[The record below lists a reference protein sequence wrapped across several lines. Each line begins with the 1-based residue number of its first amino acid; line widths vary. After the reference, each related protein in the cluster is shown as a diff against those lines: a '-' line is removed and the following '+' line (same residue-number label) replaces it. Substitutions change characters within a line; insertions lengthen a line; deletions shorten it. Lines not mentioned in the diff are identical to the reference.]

1 MMDETDTA
9 QMLHDLDR
17 DLRVAELE
25 VAKMKEQRDT
35 LAAGLA
41 EQLGPGGA
49 VFVNGGS
56 TIAYVANGTRV
67 LDKAALDNLVAE
79 HEGGIPSTL
88 IPREEVVVKYPSVS
102 VLDKASAVLSA
113 LGVDTD
119 SLVTYRGERR
129 YTVQFRER
137 ED

>member
-1 MMDETDTA
+1 MDEESTA

-17 DLRVAELE
+17 DIRLGENE
-25 VAKMKEQRDT
+25 VATMKETRDT

-41 EQLGPGGA
+41 ESLGPGGA

-67 LDKAALDNLVAE
+67 LDKRALDSLVASNE
-79 HEGGIPSTL
+79 AGLPSTL
-88 IPREEVVVKYPSVS
+88 IPREETVVKYPSVS
-102 VLDKASAVLSA
+102 LLDKASAVLSA
-113 LGVDTD
+113 LGVEID

-137 ED
+137 EA

>member
-1 MMDETDTA
+1 MDETETA

-17 DLRVAELE
+17 DLRLAEQE
-25 VAKMKEQRDT
+25 VARMKEQRDT
-35 LAAGLA
+35 LAVTLA
-41 EQLGPGGA
+41 DTLGPGGA

-67 LDKAALDNLVAE
+67 LDKAALDALVAE
-79 HEGGIPSTL
+79 REDGLPSTL
-88 IPREEVVVKYPSVS
+88 IPREEVVVKYPSVTA
-102 VLDKASAVLSA
+102 LDKAGAVLSA

>member
-17 DLRVAELE
+17 DLRVAEAE

-41 EQLGPGGA
+41 DQLGPGGA

-67 LDKAALDNLVAE
+67 LDKAELDNFVAE

-88 IPREEVVVKYPSVS
+88 VPREEVVVKYPSVS

-119 SLVTYRGERR
+119 SLVTYRGDRR